1 VTESY
6 QIDQNGARIAGGN
19 AYGGI
24 PPVTVSAKP
33 SVIRF
38 TLNAVRSGPAYVLS
52 ARTQTVWTWRSRPQP
67 AATVP
72 QAWYCSYVLVSG
84 QYQARR
90 RCAVQPM
97 MTLDYQVRGLA
108 LDGTAP
114 AGPQLIE
121 LTINHLQLARAARVT
136 GAATQVSCD
145 DGQRWQRATVTASGS
160 GRFRVGFRVPGGCG
174 VTLRVSA
181 TDAAGGSV
189 TETITR
195 AYAITG

>member
-1 VTESY
+1 
-6 QIDQNGARIAGGN
+6 
-19 AYGGI
+19 
-24 PPVTVSAKP
+24 VTVSAKP

-38 TLNAVRSGPAYVLS
+38 TLNAARSGPAYVLS
-52 ARTQTVWTWRSRPQP
+52 PRTQTVWTWRSRSQP
-67 AATVP
+67 TATVP
-72 QAWYCSYVLVSG
+72 QAWYCSYVLVNG
-84 QYQARR
+84 QYVARR

-114 AGPQLIE
+114 AGPQAID
-121 LTINHLQLARAARVT
+121 LTVGHLQLARAARVT
-136 GAATQVSCD
+136 GAAAQVSCD
-145 DGQRWQRATVTASGS
+145 GGQRWQRATVTASGR
-160 GRFRVGFRVPGGCG
+160 GLFRIGFRVPGGCG

-195 AYAITG
+195 AYAVAG